1 MLKSQLTAGICTK
14 MAAFTGSIPFGNL
27 KSLCKMGEMTHF
39 FNPFTNGGSIY
50 QMI

>member
-14 MAAFTGSIPFGNL
+14 MAALTGSIPFGNL

-39 FNPFTNGGSIY
+39 LTHLQMVDPFIK
-50 QMI
+50 